1 MISVIVAMSKNRVI
15 GKDNKMPWHLP
26 ADLAY
31 FKRTTMGHT
40 VLMGRKTFESM
51 GRPLPG
57 RKNVILTRQKD
68 YHPEGCTVFHSIDEA
83 LSAFTGEN
91 LFVIGG
97 AEIIKEFLPV
107 VDRLY
112 LTLID
117 EEFEGDTFL
126 PELNLEEWVERS
138 KTEGKTD
145 EKNLYAHTFYV
156 YDRKRNIE

>member
-1 MISVIVAMSKNRVI
+1 MISVIVAMSRNRVI

-68 YHPEGCTVFHSIDEA
+68 YQPEGCMVLHSIEEA
-83 LSAFTGEN
+83 LAAFKGEE

-126 PELNLEEWVERS
+126 PELHLEDWVECSR
-138 KTEGKTD
+138 TDGETD
-145 EKNLYAHTFYV
+145 EKNTYPHTFLV
-156 YDRKRNIE
+156 YDRKSAV

>member
-31 FKRTTMGHT
+31 FKKTTMGHT
-40 VLMGRKTFESM
+40 ILMGRKTFESM

-57 RKNVILTRQKD
+57 RHNVILTRQAD
-68 YHPEGCTVFHSIDEA
+68 YKPEGCTVFHSMEEA
-83 LSAFTGEN
+83 LEALRGKD
-91 LFVIGG
+91 LYVIGG
-97 AEIIKEFLPV
+97 AEIIKEFLPI
-107 VDRLY
+107 VDKLY

-126 PELNLEEWVERS
+126 PEFHPEDWVEVSR
-138 KTEGKTD
+138 TPGVID
-145 EKNLYAHTFYV
+145 EKNRYPHDFIV
-156 YDRKRNIE
+156 YEKK